1 MSLTQ
6 RIKSL
11 FDQSAWLFML
21 PACLVL
27 SLFDADMAKAVVQ
40 WTLVAVVL
48 AGVANIVARITFPQL
63 DIERLVG
70 LVCKDNRAAAIV
82 LAALVLCVGLIFL
95 SLVLWARG

>member
-6 RIKSL
+6 RLKSL
-11 FDQSAWLFML
+11 FDQSAWLLML

-27 SLFDADMAKAVVQ
+27 FLIDADMAVAVAQ
-40 WTLVAVVL
+40 LTLVAMVL
-48 AGVANIVARITFPQL
+48 AGVANIVSRIAFPQL
-63 DIERLVG
+63 DIQHLLR